1 MKPLKERK
9 TLLQSKKRVVSM
21 MNLFE
26 KYVDEPIISIDL
38 QASTINTGKKYEW
51 WIDVAKNEVI
61 QVYPDPE

>member
-1 MKPLKERK
+1 
-9 TLLQSKKRVVSM
+9 M